1 MRVLTTAFISSTF
14 SIVTRGP
21 RRTSDCWVTS
31 GCRSSTGSPISEAES
46 VDDPGAV
53 TVDEAGAVTVDEAG
67 AVTVSSG
74 S

>member
-1 MRVLTTAFISSTF
+1 M
-14 SIVTRGP
+14 
-21 RRTSDCWVTS
+21 SDCWVTS

-46 VDDPGAV
+46 VDDAGAVTVDEPGAV
-53 TVDEAGAVTVDEAG
+53 TVNEAGAVTVDEAG